1 MKIKNGADVG
11 WETPILK
18 TNVLRKKSNIH
29 QMLQK
34 SSIDE
39 SWTLQNRKML

>member
-11 WETPILK
+11 WETSILK
-18 TNVLRKKSNIH
+18 TNVLRKNSNIH

-34 SSIDE
+34 SNIDK